1 MDKKSF
7 SKLCA
12 PAKLYFAI
20 AVIAII
26 VGLFAKID
34 ISVLIVKLIFAFI
47 WTWILGLLCKKGWSP
62 LSWFLVL
69 FPYIVIILAVFRIV
83 NITQHKQIFR
93 SVGLQGAYG
102 QEAFGT
108 REGASTMNP
117 MTSVTNTLNN
127 AMKGVTGTTTKT
139 KKN

>member
-26 VGLFAKID
+26 VGLFAKIELS
-34 ISVLIVKLIFAFI
+34 ILIVKLIFAFI

-69 FPYIVIILAVFRIV
+69 FPYIVILLAVFRIA

-108 REGASTMNP
+108 REGASTMSNT
-117 MTSVTNTLNN
+117 MSNVTKAMNSVMGTNT
-127 AMKGVTGTTTKT
+127 KKT
-139 KKN
+139 K

>member
-26 VGLFAKID
+26 VGLFAKVELSI
-34 ISVLIVKLIFAFI
+34 LIVKLIFAFI

-69 FPYIVIILAVFRIV
+69 FPYIVIILAVFRIA

-93 SVGLQGAYG
+93 TVGLQGAYG

-108 REGASTMNP
+108 REGANTM
-117 MTSVTNTLNN
+117 SGVTNAMNSAMNN
-127 AMKGVTGTTTKT
+127 VMGTKNKG
-139 KKN
+139 KK